1 MPRRHVTF
9 AALALTALCFA
20 ASGARAQS
28 PKIGSLLFVP
38 SDIYNGADQAA
49 PAINAAAAQNA
60 FDQARQAV
68 ADGRVSDAFRHA
80 SAAVTLDPNHADAR
94 RLLGYQRVGDHW
106 AGGYAQRMLEQG
118 NAWSREFGWVR
129 AKDLPKYEEGLRPA
143 RGRWVTPEQDARM
156 HDDISRGWTIRT
168 DHFLVTTNIDRAAG
182 VELAVRLETL
192 YQLWRQLF
200 GEFAATQEELQA
212 RLDGKETAG
221 YLRKPFRVRYYRSRE
236 EYNDAL
242 RHIQPQIDA
251 TLGIYFDAQ
260 RESHFF
266 AGPDQDPGTIAHE
279 AVHQFFYES
288 APRATRNLATLAN
301 VWAVEGVAC
310 YFESLMP
317 RGTNAFTIGAPD
329 AGRLQAARHRRVV
342 DNYYVPLS
350 ELTALGV
357 TDLQQ
362 RTDLPRLYSQ
372 SAGLASFFIDGAD
385 GRHRDAFRKLLAD
398 IYAGRDEPGTLA
410 EAAGTSDAELD
421 RQYQEYMESLP
432 VTAAIAP

>member
-1 MPRRHVTF
+1 MT
-9 AALALTALCFA
+9 LAISL
-20 ASGARAQS
+20 ASLRAHAQQQQF
-28 PKIGSLLFVP
+28 GSLLFVP
-38 SDIYNGADQAA
+38 SDIYNATDAA
-49 PAINAAAAQNA
+49 PPVLNAEAAQNA
-60 FDQARQAV
+60 FDHARKAV

-106 AGGYAQRMLEQG
+106 AGGYAQRMLAQD

-129 AKDLPKYEEGLRPA
+129 AKDLPRYEEGRRPA
-143 RGRWVTPEQDARM
+143 RGRWVTPEEDARL
-156 HDDISRGWTIRT
+156 HDTIDRGWAIRT

-182 VELAVRLETL
+182 VELAIRLESL

-200 GEFAATQEELQA
+200 GEFAATAEELQA

-221 YLRKPFRVRYYRSRE
+221 YLRKPFRVRYHRNRA

-242 RHIQPQIDA
+242 RRQQPQIEA
-251 TLGIYFDAQ
+251 TLGIYFDAT

-288 APRATRNLATLAN
+288 APNQTRRLATVAN

-310 YFESLMP
+310 YFESLQP
-317 RGTNAFTIGAPD
+317 NGANAFTIGAPD

-342 DNYYVPLS
+342 DGYYVPLA
-350 ELTALGV
+350 ELAALGL
-357 TDLQQ
+357 TDLQERQ
-362 RTDLPRLYSQ
+362 DLPRLYSQ
-372 SAGLASFFIDGAD
+372 SAGLASFLIDGAS
-385 GRHRDAFRKLLAD
+385 GGYRDAFRELLAA
-398 IYAGRDEPGTLA
+398 IYAGRDAADTL
-410 EAAGTSDAELD
+410 EQAAGVPFDQLD
-421 RQYQEYMESLP
+421 REYLEYMQGLP
-432 VTAAIAP
+432 VTAVIAP